1 MNTPNVTLAKD
12 ARELGFLLAM
22 ENQKAI
28 DNSLKLREN
37 WDQPEK

>member
-12 ARELGFLLAM
+12 ARGRAFLLAM

-28 DNSLKLREN
+28 DNSLKLRK
-37 WDQPEK
+37 D